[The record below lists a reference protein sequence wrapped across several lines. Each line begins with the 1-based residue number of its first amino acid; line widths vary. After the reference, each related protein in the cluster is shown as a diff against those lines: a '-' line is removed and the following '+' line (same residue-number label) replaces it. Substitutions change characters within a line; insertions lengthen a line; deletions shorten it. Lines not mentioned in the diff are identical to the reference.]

1 MRNDTF
7 CACSFSQ
14 QKFKHIIHKFQG
26 PNTTIYDSMNKENR
40 YSHLFPT
47 TTKFTSRRL
56 KDKTENKYVGT
67 LQLIIDENIL
77 FSFEYNL
84 Q

>member
-7 CACSFSQ
+7 CASFFSA
-14 QKFKHIIHKFQG
+14 KFKHIIHKFQG

-40 YSHLFPT
+40 YSHLFPA

-67 LQLIIDENIL
+67 LQLIINENIV
-77 FSFEYNL
+77 FF
-84 Q
+84 